1 MHDTKIR
8 LNAELVSA
16 EARFRM
22 ETLRL
27 HGRILRLRREK
38 EELKS
43 NAAKLSIE
51 NEELLD
57 RMIKVELECC
67 NALHQL
73 KREKE
78 RSKLAIEAMM
88 ERALEKD
95 KEKESLPIH
104 RNDSKSLSFILLA
117 AALVLVLFLTSRIS
131 LRETYTLLIDHD
143 FITTREQRDDVDIEQ
158 NILALRMELS
168 RCSKHSKSFSAA
180 RGAIPRDDFSASRS
194 PVMVYVLPLPV
205 CPYAMTVTLIPFNRE
220 STEEEKKDSKSSFCV
235 VFGENTLAN
244 VDLCSSAKLELVFR
258 YIRVYSDV

>member
-8 LNAELVSA
+8 LNAEIASA
-16 EARFRM
+16 EARSRID
-22 ETLRL
+22 TLRL

-43 NAAKLSIE
+43 NTAKLSIE

-57 RMIKVELECC
+57 RLIKVELECC

-104 RNDSKSLSFILLA
+104 RNDSKSLSFILLT
-117 AALVLVLFLTSRIS
+117 AALVLALFLTSRIS
-131 LRETYTLLIDHD
+131 LRGTYTFLIDHD
-143 FITTREQRDDVDIEQ
+143 FITTREQRDDVAIQNSKCLEDILLE
-158 NILALRMELS
+158 
-168 RCSKHSKSFSAA
+168 
-180 RGAIPRDDFSASRS
+180 
-194 PVMVYVLPLPV
+194 
-205 CPYAMTVTLIPFNRE
+205 
-220 STEEEKKDSKSSFCV
+220 V
-235 VFGENTLAN
+235 VENENTMLHVRDAAIN
-244 VDLCSSAKLELVFR
+244 ASSNNPVLHLLIIAVASSSLFLLL
-258 YIRVYSDV
+258 